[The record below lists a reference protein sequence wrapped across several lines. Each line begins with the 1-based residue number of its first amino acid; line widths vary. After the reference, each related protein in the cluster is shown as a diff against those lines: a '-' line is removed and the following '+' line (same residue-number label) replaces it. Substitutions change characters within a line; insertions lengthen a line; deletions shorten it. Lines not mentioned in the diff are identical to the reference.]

1 MTTFW
6 SLLFTFLSSTASR
19 YLFIFILILSV
30 AGGFYLAH
38 LKRVELE
45 KEKALIEYN
54 TNQLLQNI
62 KDKEKLINDLNQ
74 INKNKD
80 QAVVL
85 LQQKLND
92 INDKLK
98 SIESEVDVSI
108 GKGEDRPASNILK
121 NVFKRLGN
129 QE

>member
-30 AGGFYLAH
+30 AGGFYFAH

-74 INKNKD
+74 INKDKD

-121 NVFKRLGN
+121 NVFKRLEN

>member
-80 QAVVL
+80 QTVVL